1 MEHIELNCDCMNMP
15 KLPCNMVIAMAYVP
29 WQEFKNISNLKD
41 GYHNGTIFK
50 DLDKP
55 FIGGKICR

>member
-1 MEHIELNCDCMNMP
+1 MQNNMNCGCDKPMTSNINMP
-15 KLPCNMVIAMAYVP
+15 IAMAYVP
-29 WQEFKNISNLKD
+29 WQEFKNIRNLKD